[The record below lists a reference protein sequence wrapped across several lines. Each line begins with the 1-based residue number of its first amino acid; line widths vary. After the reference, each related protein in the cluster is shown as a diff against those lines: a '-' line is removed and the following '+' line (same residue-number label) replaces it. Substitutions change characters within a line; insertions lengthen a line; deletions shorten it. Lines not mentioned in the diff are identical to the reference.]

1 MTPFQSPPA
10 WDSDRPYLTG
20 AALFDPPPYT
30 APPLRNYPLVSQQ
43 AIAIDDALY
52 ALLGMRTSYT
62 AVSLLHD
69 RPVYHPQ
76 PSLLLHAAPEVAPLL
91 SRILPLASHH
101 AAIADFVEHTRIA
114 RNGCGFVLQAVGVA
128 LSELL
133 SDYRALVLNLD
144 AALHHGHL
152 HLQKLLYYIQ
162 PSLRSMAV
170 LRSIVAAC
178 EGKNGGAAL
187 DALYKLGMTHVGA
200 EDVGHIFA
208 FIVGKAAAP
217 VFAIMDV
224 WIRTGVVDDPYG
236 EFFIVEN
243 AAYAGAVGK
252 ATIATS
258 GSAWEL
264 RYTVNRDNLPDFLAP
279 FVENVLRSGKYLN
292 VLRECGLDAARV
304 AAKSAKDQRE
314 RKGLLTS
321 DEGRLAHLEL
331 SGEVL
336 LGSQASRKIAAVVES
351 SFTVSSRALMEY
363 LQEEIKIMQRLRSLR
378 RYFLME
384 QSDFLTTFFDTAS
397 AELAKSRQDVSRSRL
412 ASLLELSMRTS
423 VSSHDAFQ
431 DDILCIL
438 CHEDFASQIMGM
450 SGGAERES
458 QQRAGPSRV
467 EAGVISGYESF
478 ALDYRL
484 RWPVSLIVSSMEILK
499 YQFIFRY
506 LFYCKH
512 VERELE
518 ECWKYHLRAKGP
530 LRKAPSSMV
539 RSFALRN
546 RMLQFIRNIVYYTTA
561 DVLEPNWRT
570 LESNIR
576 KSHTVDELMQHHT
589 LFLDLSVEQSLLSN
603 ETHLKVFKSIA
614 ETCVSF
620 ATYSEKF
627 SKLFEATFESERI
640 EDELRKCNY
649 STTLSKFETAFDMYL
664 GKLLDGL
671 SAFSK
676 KRANMHLS
684 NLCERLD
691 VEGYY
696 SRITERSLASYGM

>member
-1 MTPFQSPPA
+1 M
-10 WDSDRPYLTG
+10 
-20 AALFDPPPYT
+20 
-30 APPLRNYPLVSQQ
+30 
-43 AIAIDDALY
+43 
-52 ALLGMRTSYT
+52 ALLR
-62 AVSLLHD
+62 AV
-69 RPVYHPQ
+69 
-76 PSLLLHAAPEVAPLL
+76 
-91 SRILPLASHH
+91 
-101 AAIADFVEHTRIA
+101 
-114 RNGCGFVLQAVGVA
+114 
-128 LSELL
+128 
-133 SDYRALVLNLD
+133 
-144 AALHHGHL
+144 
-152 HLQKLLYYIQ
+152 
-162 PSLRSMAV
+162 
-170 LRSIVAAC
+170 VAAC
-178 EGKNGGAAL
+178 KGKNGGAAL
-187 DALYKLGMTHVGA
+187 DALYNLAMTHVGA
-200 EDVGHIFA
+200 DDVGHVLA

-224 WIRTGVVDDPYG
+224 WIRTGVVDDPYD
-236 EFFIVEN
+236 EFFISEN
-243 AAYAGAVGK
+243 SAYSGGPSK

-258 GSAWEL
+258 ASAWEL

-292 VLRECGLDAARV
+292 VLRECGLDAAKV
-304 AAKSAKDQRE
+304 AAKSAKGHRE
-314 RKGLLTS
+314 KKGLLTS
-321 DEGRLAHLEL
+321 DEGRFAHLEL

-336 LGSQASRKIAAVVES
+336 LGSEASRKIAAVVDN

-363 LQEEIKIMQRLRSLR
+363 LEEEIKIMQRLRSLR

-384 QSDFLTTFFDTAS
+384 QSDFLATFFDTAG

-438 CHEDFASQIMGM
+438 CHEDFATQIM
-450 SGGAERES
+450 SLSSGAERGS
-458 QQRAGPSRV
+458 QQRAGPSR
-467 EAGVISGYESF
+467 GGTGMISGYESF

-484 RWPVSLIVSSMEILK
+484 HWPVSLIVSGMEILK

-506 LFYCKH
+506 LFYCKY

-518 ECWKYHLRAKGP
+518 DCWKYHLRAKGP

-546 RMLQFIRNIVYYTTA
+546 RMIQFIRNIVYYTTA
-561 DVLEPNWRT
+561 DVLEPNWLA

-576 KSHTVDELMQHHT
+576 KSETIDELMQHHT
-589 LFLDLSVEQSLLSN
+589 HFLDFSVEQSLLSN
-603 ETHLKVFKSIA
+603 ETHLSVFKSIA
-614 ETCVSF
+614 ETCISF

-627 SKLFEATFESERI
+627 SRLFEAALESETI
-640 EDELRKCNY
+640 EEELRKCNY

-671 SAFSK
+671 STFSK
-676 KRANMHLS
+676 KRANVHLS

-691 VEGYY
+691 VDGYY
-696 SRITERSLASYGM
+696 SRITERSLASFAM